1 MLPSV
6 PIASAS
12 SIRSAT
18 SIRSAASDAASP
30 ASTVVAVVAAERHGS
45 NAMQVQSIINAVQA
59 ALASQGSLAGGDVAV
74 EEAIDHLTAALAPAI
89 RQAAMDLAEQAACEV
104 RAQLPDRTVDLI
116 LSDGDPSLRIAESA
130 ATVEPNSAE
139 ELDARITLRVPPSLK
154 SLIEDAAD
162 TAGASVNSWVLDALA
177 RRARKPQQGHGFR
190 TTHSFDL

>member
-1 MLPSV
+1 
-6 PIASAS
+6 
-12 SIRSAT
+12 
-18 SIRSAASDAASP
+18 
-30 ASTVVAVVAAERHGS
+30 
-45 NAMQVQSIINAVQA
+45 MQVQSIINAVQA

-74 EEAIDHLTAALAPAI
+74 EEAIDHLTTALAPAI
-89 RQAAMDLAEQAACEV
+89 RHAAMDLAEQAACEV

-130 ATVEPNSAE
+130 ATVESNSAE

-162 TAGASVNSWVLDALA
+162 TAGASVNSWVLDALS